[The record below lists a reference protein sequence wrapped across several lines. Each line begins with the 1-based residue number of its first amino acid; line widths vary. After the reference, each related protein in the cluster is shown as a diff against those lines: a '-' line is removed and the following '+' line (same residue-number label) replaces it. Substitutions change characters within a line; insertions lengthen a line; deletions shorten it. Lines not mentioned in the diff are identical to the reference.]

1 MAPEYKDLEISALY
15 DLLAI
20 YTAKYIRMLRHW
32 GPAVDF
38 KECEEFM
45 VKLETEIDSRKIKE
59 QDEKIEEQE
68 KKIEEQE
75 YIIPA
80 LA

>member
-1 MAPEYKDLEISALY
+1 
-15 DLLAI
+15 
-20 YTAKYIRMLRHW
+20 MLRHW

-38 KECEEFM
+38 KECEEFIAM
-45 VKLETEIDSRKIKE
+45 LQTEIDSRKIKE
-59 QDEKIEEQE
+59 QE

-75 YIIPA
+75 NIFPA

>member
-1 MAPEYKDLEISALY
+1 MVPEYKDLEISALY

-38 KECEEFM
+38 KECEEFIAI
-45 VKLETEIDSRKIKE
+45 LQTEIDSKKV
-59 QDEKIEEQE
+59 KVQE

>member
-1 MAPEYKDLEISALY
+1 MVPEYKDQELSALY

-38 KECEEFM
+38 KECEEFIAI
-45 VKLETEIDSRKIKE
+45 LQTEIDSKKV
-59 QDEKIEEQE
+59 KVQE

>member
-1 MAPEYKDLEISALY
+1 MLPEYKDQEISALY

-32 GPAVDF
+32 SPAVDF
-38 KECEEFM
+38 KECEELISM
-45 VKLETEIDSRKIKE
+45 LQTEIDSRKIKV
-59 QDEKIEEQE
+59 QE
-68 KKIEEQE
+68 KKINEQE
-75 YIIPA
+75 NVIPV

>member
-1 MAPEYKDLEISALY
+1 MLPEYKDLEVSALY

-38 KECEEFM
+38 KECEEFI
-45 VKLETEIDSRKIKE
+45 VKLETEIDSRKIKVE
-59 QDEKIEEQE
+59 EIKIKQQDEKIEEQE
-68 KKIEEQE
+68 N
-75 YIIPA
+75 IIPA

>member
-1 MAPEYKDLEISALY
+1 MVPEYKDLGISALY

-38 KECEEFM
+38 KECEEFIAI
-45 VKLETEIDSRKIKE
+45 LQAEIDSRKVKVQE
-59 QDEKIEEQE
+59 NKIEEQVN
-68 KKIEEQE
+68 
-75 YIIPA
+75 IIPA

>member
-1 MAPEYKDLEISALY
+1 MLPEYKDLEISALY
-15 DLLAI
+15 NLLAI

-38 KECEEFM
+38 KECEEFIAM
-45 VKLETEIDSRKIKE
+45 LQTEIDSRKLK
-59 QDEKIEEQE
+59 EQE

-75 YIIPA
+75 NIFPA